1 MRSGKNF
8 LQNYVSWK
16 NLNFDLLYTVMDDKE
31 YYSMMNRSNSALII
45 QQLQKDLQKKN
56 VQNSKP
62 SQSFKD
68 LTVRQGKADAEM
80 LYEKNDISGV

>member
-1 MRSGKNF
+1 
-8 LQNYVSWK
+8 
-16 NLNFDLLYTVMDDKE
+16 MDDKE
-31 YYSMMNRSNSALII
+31 YYSIMNRSNSALII
-45 QQLQKDLQKKN
+45 QQLQKDLQKKK

>member
-1 MRSGKNF
+1 
-8 LQNYVSWK
+8 
-16 NLNFDLLYTVMDDKE
+16 MDDKE
-31 YYSMMNRSNSALII
+31 YYSMMNRSNSAIII
-45 QQLQKDLQKKN
+45 QQLQKDSHKKK

-68 LTVRQGKADAEM
+68 LTVRQGTADAEM

>member
-1 MRSGKNF
+1 
-8 LQNYVSWK
+8 
-16 NLNFDLLYTVMDDKE
+16 MDDKE

-45 QQLQKDLQKKN
+45 QQLQKDLQKKK
-56 VQNSKP
+56 VQNSKT
-62 SQSFKD
+62 SQSFTD

>member
-1 MRSGKNF
+1 
-8 LQNYVSWK
+8 
-16 NLNFDLLYTVMDDKE
+16 MDDKE

-45 QQLQKDLQKKN
+45 QQLQKDLQKKK

-68 LTVRQGKADAEM
+68 ITVR
-80 LYEKNDISGV
+80 